1 MPTDEQRTEQEIQK
15 TNPSTNRVTPDK
27 LDEVIVA
34 EQFYVFPGTTLT
46 VCALTLKNGFVVT
59 GTSAAA
65 DPDNFNE
72 KIGQDIAR
80 ERARNEVWQLEG
92 YLVRQRLYDESN
104 DEGEEE

>member
-1 MPTDEQRTEQEIQK
+1 MAYEENAQEQDIKK
-15 TNPSTNRVTPDK
+15 TNPSAHRVTPQH
-27 LDEVIVA
+27 LDEVIFA

-80 ERARNEVWQLEG
+80 ERARQEIWVLEG
-92 YLVRQRLYDESN
+92 YLVRQKLY
-104 DEGEEE
+104 EEK